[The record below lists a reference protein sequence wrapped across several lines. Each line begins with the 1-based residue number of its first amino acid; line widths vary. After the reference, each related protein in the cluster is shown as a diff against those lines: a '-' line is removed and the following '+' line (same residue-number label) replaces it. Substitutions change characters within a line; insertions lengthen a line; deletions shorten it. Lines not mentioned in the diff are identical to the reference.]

1 MQNHTHFE
9 LTERAAGS
17 GPGDAPTVMQIR
29 QSFPRP
35 TESDV
40 AGAVHRELQPFLKP
54 ELAGKRIAIT
64 GSSRG
69 ITNLAIVIRECV
81 NALRSVGADP
91 FVIPGMGSHG
101 GATDAGQEAVLADL
115 NGITSQSVGC
125 PIVSSMD
132 VVQVG
137 TTATDFPVYQDKAG
151 YDADGILV
159 VNRVKPHTGFTEQ
172 VESGISKMLVIGL
185 GKQEG
190 ASKIHQ
196 QALRVPMGQLILD
209 ASKIIIESAQPRI
222 IGGLALVENAFKETA
237 VIKGVSTTS
246 HQQMVAEEAALLKVA
261 YDLLPRIPFDD
272 LDALIVDEMGK
283 NISGSGMD
291 SNVIGKK
298 AGLNTPNIRA
308 IYVRGLTHETHGNA
322 TGIGFA
328 DLMPRE
334 LANSIDLNATYMNTL
349 TAKRL
354 QLAKFPMMVENELQ
368 AMQVLLNF
376 RQQEDPQSLRLAW
389 ISNTAKLGE
398 MWVSTALTDEV
409 HANDQLEVIAPARQ
423 MTFDEQFAFVMP
435 QM

>member
-1 MQNHTHFE
+1 MQNQTHFQ
-9 LTERAAGS
+9 LTEREAGS
-17 GPGDAPTVMQIR
+17 GPGDAPSIMQIR
-29 QSFPRP
+29 QQFPRP
-35 TESDV
+35 VESDV
-40 AGAVHRELQPFLKP
+40 VGAVHRELQPFLKSD
-54 ELAGKRIAIT
+54 LAGKRVAIT

-69 ITNLAIVIRECV
+69 IANLAIVVRECA

-101 GATDAGQEAVLADL
+101 GATAAGQKDVLADL
-115 NGITSQSVGC
+115 NGITDDSVGC

-137 TTATDFPVYQDKAG
+137 TTTTDFPVYQDKAG
-151 YDADGILV
+151 YDADGILA

-172 VESGISKMLVIGL
+172 VESGICKMLVIGL

-209 ASKIIIESAQPRI
+209 ASRIVIESARPQI

-237 VIKGVSTTS
+237 IIKGICTDS
-246 HQQMVAEEAALLKVA
+246 HQQLVDEEAVLLKSA

-298 AGLNTPNIRA
+298 TGLDTPTIRA
-308 IYVRGLTHETHGNA
+308 IYVRGLTEETHGNA

-334 LANSIDLNATYMNTL
+334 LASSIDLNATYMNTL

-354 QLAKFPMMVENELQ
+354 QIAKLPMMVENELQ

-389 ISNTAKLGE
+389 INSTAQLSQ
-398 MWVSTALTDEV
+398 MWVSSALTDEV
-409 HANDQLEVIAPARQ
+409 RANSQLAVIAPARQ
-423 MTFDEQFAFVMP
+423 MTFNEQLSFINP
-435 QM
+435 E